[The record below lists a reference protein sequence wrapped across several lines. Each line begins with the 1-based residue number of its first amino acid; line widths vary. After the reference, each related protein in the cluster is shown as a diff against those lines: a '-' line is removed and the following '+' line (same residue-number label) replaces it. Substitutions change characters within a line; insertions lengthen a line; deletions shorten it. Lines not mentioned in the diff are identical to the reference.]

1 MARTMTPPAASTGNS
16 TRNTTLALW
25 SLCLAYFTM
34 GTSSIAVVG
43 LVPTMAADL
52 GVSKPDIAVLVTV
65 FALTFALA
73 APLLQVAAGR
83 LPRRSLLLGG
93 LVVLATGNLL
103 SALAPGYAGVAAA
116 RVLMALG
123 AAAVGPVASG
133 LGAGL
138 VPPERQGHA
147 LAVVFGGMSLA
158 SVLGLPL
165 TSWLGVLLGWRTMF
179 TGLALTSLLTAL
191 VIGLLVQDRRPAP
204 GIALASLGQVF
215 RQPAV
220 GWAVA
225 MSVCHMCAQFS
236 LFALVAPFLQ
246 DRFGVTPGLLSLAL
260 LVGGLSG
267 VAGNLLAGR
276 LGDRLGATRSLQLSV
291 IGMALASGALL
302 VLPAVPW
309 VGMVAYG
316 FWSMSGMS
324 FYAPQQKR
332 LIGLA
337 PDLRNLLLA
346 LNASALYVGMSLG
359 AAAGSQAWLRLG
371 PHALPAVALGF
382 ILCSMGCLWLSR
394 RAEAVSEGPAPGQ
407 HPVGP

>member
-1 MARTMTPPAASTGNS
+1 MSAPPPSPAHASLG
-16 TRNTTLALW
+16 LW
-25 SLCLAYFTM
+25 SLALAYFVM

-43 LVPTMAADL
+43 LVNDMAADL
-52 GVSKPDIAVLVTV
+52 GVGKPDIAVLITV

-73 APLLQVAAGR
+73 APLLQVAAGS
-83 LPRRSLLLGG
+83 LPRRTLLLAG
-93 LVVLATGNLL
+93 LAVMGTGCAL
-103 SALAPGYAGVAAA
+103 SAMAPTYGGVLAA

-147 LAVVFGGMSLA
+147 LAVVFSGMTLA

-165 TSWLGVLLGWRTMF
+165 TSWLGAMWGWRWMF
-179 TGLALTSLLTAL
+179 GGLAVLGALIALTIL
-191 VIGLLVQDRRPAP
+191 LLVDDRRAAP
-204 GIALASLGQVF
+204 RLSLASFGQVF
-215 RQPAV
+215 RQGAAT
-220 GWAVA
+220 WAVL
-225 MSVCHMCAQFS
+225 MSVAHMAAQFA

-246 DRFGVTPGLLSLAL
+246 ERYGVGPGQLSLAL

-276 LGDRLGATRSLQLSV
+276 LGDRLGPGRSLQLSV
-291 IGMALASGALL
+291 AGMACASSALL
-302 VLPAVPW
+302 VLPGLPGL
-309 VGMVAYG
+309 GMAAYG

-359 AAAGSQAWLRLG
+359 AAAGSQAWVHLG
-371 PHALPAVALGF
+371 PGSLPAVALGF
-382 ILCSMGCLWLSR
+382 IGCSLAAFWLSR
-394 RAEAVSEGPAPGQ
+394 RAERAPRAVG
-407 HPVGP
+407 